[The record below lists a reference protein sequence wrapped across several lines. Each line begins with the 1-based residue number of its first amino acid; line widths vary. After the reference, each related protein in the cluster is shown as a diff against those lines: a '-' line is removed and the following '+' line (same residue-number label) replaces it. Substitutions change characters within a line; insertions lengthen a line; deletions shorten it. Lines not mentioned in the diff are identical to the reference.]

1 MTLLQQ
7 MEIERKERL
16 EALRHQTYET
26 LRIALSALL
35 PSQNVIVFGSV
46 IKPGRFDEASDI
58 DLALETEPT
67 GMSQY
72 QLSSLLAEWLGRPV
86 DVVLLPECR
95 LRDKIR
101 REGEFWT
108 RLA

>member
-1 MTLLQQ
+1 MTLLQH

-16 EALRHQTYET
+16 EALRCHTRET
-26 LRIALSALL
+26 LRTALNALL
-35 PSQNVIVFGSV
+35 PDQSVIVFGSV
-46 IKPGRFDEASDI
+46 TKPGGFHEASDI
-58 DLALETEPT
+58 DLALETEPK

-101 REGEFWT
+101 REGELWT